1 MGRVTNVDPMLGDD
15 RVGSD
20 NLGDVL
26 AGALRLLK
34 GAIAVE
40 YAPGSAA
47 HSPMVWA
54 DLTHAATTAGL
65 HAAVTERLAAGGPWG
80 EASTGSNMVWIE
92 PFEPVGAAP
101 SGAAAA
107 TDEDGTGGASEAS
120 VDGAVNVTGALA
132 VAFRE
137 RPPLAE
143 DEIETVRL
151 FARLANAVT
160 SPRDATRT
168 ASTQGRLD
176 DLVSTISERLMSTT
190 GPTLRTALDW
200 AVEALCE
207 YLGADVAFLRRNDH
221 ARGMSVLMAFYPPRG
236 LPLEED
242 PLGIVP
248 FDSDPIFSATKDLKV
263 PFIVRNAAETD
274 DRYLQRVRD
283 AGGPDVFTGAGV
295 PLVHGDTTE
304 GVLAFV
310 YLTPYTFAEHEI
322 NALRA
327 VAALLVQL
335 LHRIDAEERLRH
347 SALTDDLTGLPN
359 RRALLEEV
367 GERQLAGPGSLA
379 LLFIDLDR
387 FKVMNDQLG
396 HGAGDKV
403 LQVIADRI
411 RTSLRPADF
420 AARLGG
426 DEFVVLLEDAEG
438 GLGAAAA
445 ANRLLDLIAL
455 PIELRGQRVAHT
467 GSVGISITENASV
480 TAEEL
485 LGQADIALY
494 AAKSQGRNRAVVF
507 DHELE
512 ASVAQRSTIELL
524 LRQALDED
532 ALRVMYQPEF
542 DLRTGKLLAFEAL
555 VRWFRAGEGFVEAA
569 KFVPIAEETHLITD
583 IDRWVLEEACN
594 QLASW
599 RRIYGEPDFV
609 IRVNMS
615 PAQLGVAGIVRSV
628 ADCLRR
634 SGLPP
639 EKLCLE
645 ITEQAVIAD
654 VEQAVRVL
662 EDIRSMGV
670 KFAIDDFGTG
680 FSSMSQLK
688 TLPVDVLKIDRV
700 FVDRIANDPIDQAIV
715 DTVVR
720 LARAFKLD
728 VVGEGIET
736 IEDLSTL
743 VRLGCSRGQGYLLSH
758 PVPPEE
764 LHSIILQGGIDL
776 EALKSSSEALAV
788 RR

>member
-1 MGRVTNVDPMLGDD
+1 MGTNEERPFGDD

-20 NLGDVL
+20 NLGDLL
-26 AGALRLLK
+26 AGALRLVK
-34 GAIAVE
+34 GAVAVE
-40 YAPGSAA
+40 YIPASSA
-47 HSPMVWA
+47 HTPVVWA
-54 DLTHAATTAGL
+54 DLTHMATTAGL
-65 HAAVTERLAAGGPWG
+65 HTVVTERLAAGGPWG
-80 EASTGSNMVWIE
+80 EAFTGSNVAWVE
-92 PFEPVGAAP
+92 PFEPQSTGAREDDQSAE
-101 SGAAAA
+101 SSAA
-107 TDEDGTGGASEAS
+107 TAGN
-120 VDGAVNVTGALA
+120 VVTGALA
-132 VAFRE
+132 IAFSE
-137 RPPLAE
+137 RAPLTK

-160 SPRDATRT
+160 APRDVTRT
-168 ASTQGRLD
+168 SLRQRRID
-176 DLVSTISERLMSTT
+176 DLVSMISERLMSTT
-190 GPTLRTALDW
+190 GPTLRDALDW
-200 AVEALCE
+200 AVEELCA

-236 LPLEED
+236 IALEED

-248 FDSDPIFSATKDLKV
+248 FDSDPIFAATKDLKV

-274 DRYLQRVRD
+274 EAYLQRVRD
-283 AGGPDVFTGAGV
+283 AGGPDEFTGAAV

-304 GVLAFV
+304 GILAFV
-310 YLTPYTFAEHEI
+310 YLTPYTWSESEI
-322 NALRA
+322 AALRA

-367 GERQLAGPGSLA
+367 GKRQLADTGSLA

-426 DEFVVLLEDAEG
+426 DEFVVLLDDADGG
-438 GLGAAAA
+438 GLGAVAA

-467 GSVGISITENASV
+467 GSVGIAITENSSV
-480 TAEEL
+480 TAEQL

-494 AAKSQGRNRAVVF
+494 SAKSQGRNRAVVF

-524 LRQALDED
+524 LRQALEED
-532 ALRVMYQPEF
+532 SLRVMYQPEF
-542 DLRTGKLLAFEAL
+542 DLCTGRLLAVEAL

-583 IDRWVLEEACN
+583 IDQWVLEEACN
-594 QLASW
+594 QLAAW
-599 RRIYGEPDFV
+599 RRNYGVPDLV
-609 IRVNMS
+609 MRVNMS
-615 PAQLGVAGIVRSV
+615 PAQLGVAGVVRSV
-628 ADCLRR
+628 ADCLKR
-634 SGLPP
+634 SGLPA
-639 EKLCLE
+639 ERLCLE

-670 KFAIDDFGTG
+670 LLAIDDFGTG

-688 TLPVDVLKIDRV
+688 SLPVDVLKIDRV
-700 FVDRIANDPIDQAIV
+700 FVDRIANDPTDQAIV

-736 IEDLSTL
+736 MEDLSTL
-743 VRLGCSRGQGYLLSH
+743 VRLGCRRGQGYLMSR
-758 PVPPEE
+758 PIPPDE
-764 LHSIILQGGIDL
+764 LTPIIIQGGIDL
-776 EALKSSSEALAV
+776 DALRNVSAELAAST
-788 RR
+788 R

>member
-1 MGRVTNVDPMLGDD
+1 MVTSVDSLFGED
-15 RVGSD
+15 RVGGD
-20 NLGDVL
+20 NLGEVL

-34 GAIAVE
+34 GAVAVE
-40 YAPGSAA
+40 YIPASTA
-47 HSPMVWA
+47 HTPIVWA
-54 DLTHAATTAGL
+54 DLTHAATAGAL
-65 HAAVTERLAAGGPWG
+65 HTAVTERLTAGGPWG
-80 EASTGSNMVWIE
+80 EASAGSQMAWIE
-92 PFEPVGAAP
+92 QVTPVSDPSAASGEELTEPAADVGK
-101 SGAAAA
+101 
-107 TDEDGTGGASEAS
+107 GT
-120 VDGAVNVTGALA
+120 TGVFA

-137 RPPLAE
+137 RPPLAN
-143 DEIETVRL
+143 DEIGTIRL
-151 FARLANAVT
+151 FARLANAIT
-160 SPRDATRT
+160 APRDATRT
-168 ASTQGRLD
+168 TAKQRRLD

-190 GPTLRTALDW
+190 GPTLRPALDW
-200 AVEALCE
+200 AVEVLSE
-207 YLGADVAFLRRNDH
+207 YLGADIAFLRRNDH
-221 ARGMSVLMAFYPPRG
+221 ARGVSVLMAFYPPRG
-236 LPLEED
+236 IPLEED

-248 FDSDPIFSATKDLKV
+248 FDSDPIFAATKDLKV
-263 PFIVRNAAETD
+263 PFIIRNAAETD

-283 AGGPDVFTGAGV
+283 AGGPDEFTGAGV

-310 YLTPYTFAEHEI
+310 YLTPYTWSESEI

-327 VAALLVQL
+327 VASLLVQL
-335 LHRIDAEERLRH
+335 LHRVEAEERLRH

-367 GERQLAGPGSLA
+367 GNRQLASKGPLA

-411 RTSLRPADF
+411 RTSLRPSDF

-426 DEFVVLLEDAEG
+426 DEFVVVLEDADG
-438 GLGAAAA
+438 GLGAVAA

-455 PIELRGQRVAHT
+455 PIDLRGQRVAHT
-467 GSVGISITENASV
+467 GSVGIAITENSTV

-507 DHELE
+507 DRELE

-524 LRQALDED
+524 LRQALEED

-542 DLRTGKLLAFEAL
+542 DLRTGRLLAMEAL

-583 IDRWVLEEACN
+583 IDRWVLQEACT

-599 RRIYGEPDFV
+599 RHLYGEPDIV
-609 IRVNMS
+609 MRVNMS

-654 VEQAVRVL
+654 VDQAVRVL

-670 KFAIDDFGTG
+670 KLAIDDFGTG
-680 FSSMSQLK
+680 FSSMAQLK

-700 FVDRIANDPIDQAIV
+700 FVDRIANDPTDQAIV
-715 DTVVR
+715 DTIVR

-736 IEDLSTL
+736 VEDLTTL
-743 VRLGCSRGQGYLLSH
+743 VQLGCGRGQGFLLSH
-758 PVPPEE
+758 PLSPEE
-764 LHSIILQGGIDL
+764 LSPIVMQGGIDL
-776 EALKSSSEALAV
+776 EGLKSLNGASNGRLAS
-788 RR
+788 RH

>member
-1 MGRVTNVDPMLGDD
+1 MTSVDPLLGDGRVSG
-15 RVGSD
+15 D
-20 NLGDVL
+20 NLGEVL

-34 GAIAVE
+34 GSIAVE
-40 YAPGSAA
+40 YIPASSVHTPV
-47 HSPMVWA
+47 VWA
-54 DLTHAATTAGL
+54 NLTHAAATAAL
-65 HAAVTERLAAGGPWG
+65 HTVVAERLSAGGPWG
-80 EASTGSNMVWIE
+80 EASAGPHMAWIVPVE
-92 PFEPVGAAP
+92 PLAVTALQSDEPGEVETP
-101 SGAAAA
+101 
-107 TDEDGTGGASEAS
+107 TDEASS
-120 VDGAVNVTGALA
+120 GSIGALA

-160 SPRDATRT
+160 TPRQATGTT
-168 ASTQGRLD
+168 AKQRRLD

-190 GPTLRTALDW
+190 GPTLRAALDW
-200 AVEALCE
+200 AVQVLCE
-207 YLGADVAFLRRNDH
+207 FLGADVAFLRRNDH

-236 LPLEED
+236 IPLAED

-248 FDSDPIFSATKDLKV
+248 FDSDPIFAATKDLKV
-263 PFIVRNAAETD
+263 PFIVRNAQETD

-283 AGGPDVFTGAGV
+283 AGGTDEFTGAGV
-295 PLVHGDTTE
+295 PLLHGETTE

-310 YLTPYTFAEHEI
+310 YLTPYTWSDHEI

-335 LHRIDAEERLRH
+335 LYRVDAEERLRH
-347 SALTDDLTGLPN
+347 SALTDDLTGLAN

-367 GERQLAGPGSLA
+367 GERQQARQTPVA

-396 HGAGDKV
+396 HSAGDKV

-411 RTSLRPADF
+411 RTSLRPSDF

-426 DEFVVLLEDAEG
+426 DEFVVLIEDTEG
-438 GLGAAAA
+438 GLGAVAA
-445 ANRLLDLIAL
+445 ANRLLDLIQL
-455 PIELRGQRVAHT
+455 PIDLNGQRVAHT
-467 GSVGISITENASV
+467 GSVGIAITENAEV

-494 AAKSQGRNRAVVF
+494 SAKSQGRNRTVVF

-542 DLRTGKLLAFEAL
+542 DLRNGRLIALEAL
-555 VRWFRAGEGFVEAA
+555 VRWYRAGEGFIEAA
-569 KFVPIAEETHLITD
+569 KFVPIAEETHLIAD
-583 IDRWVLEEACN
+583 IDRWVLEEACK
-594 QLASW
+594 QLATW
-599 RRIYGEPDFV
+599 RRLYAEPDIV

-628 ADCLRR
+628 GDCLRR

-639 EKLCLE
+639 GRLCLE
-645 ITEQAVIAD
+645 ITEQAVIED
-654 VEQAVRVL
+654 VGQAVQVL
-662 EDIRSMGV
+662 EEIRSMGV
-670 KFAIDDFGTG
+670 QLAIDDFGTG
-680 FSSMSQLK
+680 FSSMAQLK
-688 TLPVDVLKIDRV
+688 SLPVDVLKIDRV
-700 FVDRIANDPIDQAIV
+700 FVDGVANDPTDQAIV
-715 DTVVR
+715 ETIVR

-728 VVGEGIET
+728 VVGEGIENV
-736 IEDLSTL
+736 EDLSTL
-743 VRLGCSRGQGYLLSH
+743 LRLGCRRGQGFLLARPLS
-758 PVPPEE
+758 PED
-764 LHSIILQGGIDL
+764 LNPIFMRGGIDL
-776 EALKSSSEALAV
+776 EALGLSANASNGAMVAGH
-788 RR
+788 

>member
-1 MGRVTNVDPMLGDD
+1 MVTGVDPLVGDD
-15 RVGSD
+15 RVGGD
-20 NLGDVL
+20 NLGEVL

-40 YAPGSAA
+40 YIPASTRHTPI
-47 HSPMVWA
+47 VWA
-54 DLTHAATTAGL
+54 DLTHAATTGAL
-65 HAAVTERLAAGGPWG
+65 HTAVSERLGAGGPWG
-80 EASTGSNMVWIE
+80 EAVAGSHMAWV
-92 PFEPVGAAP
+92 EPVSPAP
-101 SGAAAA
+101 EQA
-107 TDEDGTGGASEAS
+107 GASEGEPA
-120 VDGAVNVTGALA
+120 DATADAGRGTIGAFA

-137 RPPLAE
+137 RPPLAN
-143 DEIETVRL
+143 DEIDTLRL

-160 SPRDATRT
+160 TPRDSTRT
-168 ASTQGRLD
+168 TAKQRRLD

-200 AVEALCE
+200 AVEVLSE

-221 ARGMSVLMAFYPPRG
+221 AHDVSVLMAFYPPRG
-236 LPLEED
+236 IPLEED

-248 FDSDPIFSATKDLKV
+248 FDSDPIFAATKDLKV
-263 PFIVRNAAETD
+263 PFIVRNASETD
-274 DRYLQRVRD
+274 DRYLQRVRE
-283 AGGPDVFTGAGV
+283 AGGPDEFTGAGV

-310 YLTPYTFAEHEI
+310 YLTPYTWSEHEI

-335 LHRIDAEERLRH
+335 LHRIEAEERLRH
-347 SALTDDLTGLPN
+347 SALTDDLSGLPN

-367 GERQLAGPGSLA
+367 GKRQLAGRGSLA

-411 RTSLRPADF
+411 RTSLRPNDF

-426 DEFVVLLEDAEG
+426 DEFVVVLEDADG
-438 GLGAAAA
+438 GLGAVAA

-455 PIELRGQRVAHT
+455 PIDLRGQRVAHT
-467 GSVGISITENASV
+467 GSVGIAITESSSV

-512 ASVAQRSTIELL
+512 AIVAQRSTIELL
-524 LRQALDED
+524 LRQALEED
-532 ALRVMYQPEF
+532 ALRVLYQPEF
-542 DLRTGKLLAFEAL
+542 DLRTGQLLAVEAL

-583 IDRWVLEEACN
+583 IDRWVLEEACK

-599 RRIYGEPDFV
+599 RHLYGEPGIV
-609 IRVNMS
+609 MRVNMS

-634 SGLPP
+634 SAVPA

-654 VEQAVRVL
+654 VDQAVRVL

-670 KFAIDDFGTG
+670 KLAIDDFGTG

-700 FVDRIANDPIDQAIV
+700 FVDRLATDPTDQAIV
-715 DTVVR
+715 ETIVR

-736 IEDLSTL
+736 MEDLSTL
-743 VRLGCSRGQGYLLSH
+743 VRLGCKRGQGFLLAH
-758 PVPPEE
+758 PLTPEE
-764 LHSIILQGGIDL
+764 LSPILVQGGIDL
-776 EALKSSSEALAV
+776 RALKSLKSLERTNGSSKGAV
-788 RR
+788 AAGR

>member
-1 MGRVTNVDPMLGDD
+1 MGKTVDALFSDG
-15 RVGSD
+15 VGGD
-20 NLGDVL
+20 NLGEVL
-26 AGALRLLK
+26 AGALRLLS
-34 GAIAVE
+34 GAVAVE
-40 YAPGSAA
+40 YVPASTA
-47 HSPMVWA
+47 HTPIVWA
-54 DLTHAATTAGL
+54 DLTHAATTAAL
-65 HAAVTERLAAGGPWG
+65 HTAVSERLTAGGPWG
-80 EASTGSNMVWIE
+80 AAMAGSNMSWIE
-92 PFEPVGAAP
+92 PTEATQGPAASAGDDRDTG
-101 SGAAAA
+101 SGA
-107 TDEDGTGGASEAS
+107 GAEGERVS
-120 VDGAVNVTGALA
+120 TGAFA

-137 RPPLAE
+137 RPPLAA

-160 SPRDATRT
+160 APGVAPQATAKQR
-168 ASTQGRLD
+168 RLD

-190 GPTLRTALDW
+190 GPTLRLALDW
-200 AVEALCE
+200 AVEVLCQF
-207 YLGADVAFLRRNDH
+207 LGADVAFLRRNDH

-248 FDSDPIFSATKDLKV
+248 FDSDPIFAATKDLKV

-283 AGGPDVFTGAGV
+283 AGGPDEFTGAGV

-310 YLTPYTFAEHEI
+310 YLTPYTWSEHEI

-335 LHRIDAEERLRH
+335 LRRVDAEERLRH
-347 SALTDDLTGLPN
+347 SALTDDLTGLAN

-367 GERQLAGPGSLA
+367 TNRSLGNKGALA

-396 HGAGDKV
+396 HRAGDKV

-411 RTSLRPADF
+411 RTSLRPTDF

-426 DEFVVLLEDAEG
+426 DEFVVVLGDADG
-438 GLGAAAA
+438 GLGAVAA

-455 PIELRGQRVAHT
+455 PIDLGGQRVAHT
-467 GSVGISITENASV
+467 GSVGIAITEGDSL

-494 AAKSQGRNRAVVF
+494 AAKSHGRSRAVVF

-542 DLRTGKLLAFEAL
+542 DLATGRLLGVEAL
-555 VRWFRAGEGFVEAA
+555 VRWFRSGEGFVEAA

-583 IDRWVLEEACN
+583 IDRWVLEEACK

-599 RRIYGEPDFV
+599 RRTYGELDLV
-609 IRVNMS
+609 MRVNMS
-615 PAQLGVAGIVRSV
+615 PAQLGVSGIVGLV

-639 EKLCLE
+639 ELLCLE

-654 VEQAVRVL
+654 VDQAVQVL
-662 EDIRSMGV
+662 EDIRAMGV
-670 KFAIDDFGTG
+670 KLAIDDFGTG

-688 TLPVDVLKIDRV
+688 SLPVDCLKIDRT
-700 FVDRIANDPIDQAIV
+700 FVDHIAHDPTDQAIV
-715 DTVVR
+715 DTIVR
-720 LARAFKLD
+720 LARAFELD

-736 IEDLSTL
+736 MEDLSTL
-743 VRLGCSRGQGYLLSH
+743 LRLGCRRGQGYLLAR
-758 PVPPEE
+758 PLPPDEVGIFIE
-764 LHSIILQGGIDL
+764 RGGIDL
-776 EALKSSSEALAV
+776 TTLESAEAALASG
-788 RR
+788 R